1 MLALAMPAA
10 TANSPSAARDA
21 AVLTDMY
28 NSMGGANWPM
38 NEWPSKWKMEAP
50 ETVCSWHNVTCNTDG
65 RVIEVDLYYME
76 AVVGTLPNTLVDL
89 SELKR
94 LRLKGNPNLSGTI
107 PEKIGKLKNLEELI
121 LGRDRVSGT
130 IPHSLYGL
138 EKLDTLYL
146 KQNFMSGT
154 LSEAIGNLKNLD
166 TLDIRESKFYGLLPK
181 AISTLARLRKL
192 NIEDNA
198 WRGFLPIPPG
208 GLEECRLS
216 DMKFTSTTYEERVA
230 TPIKTGYGESNAQF
244 FCPLPTYVPPACRE
258 NLYCTTEPSMA
269 DAMNDCTVLYDMY
282 LGMGGPNWEEEGS
295 GKRIKWSHGEDPA
308 NCCAWEGVH
317 CRHLDKRV
325 FNVDL
330 RGITGM
336 EGTLPPSIGELG
348 KLEGLHMKGT
358 PSISGTIPEEIGLLS
373 KLTTLEVGR
382 DLVSGT
388 IPFSLYGLVNLQE
401 LYLKQNKMS
410 GTISEA
416 IGALKQLNKLDL
428 MESKFS
434 GELPASI
441 STLRKLQQF
450 NVEDNAWRG
459 FLPALPEG
467 IHTCEISDKRFGIE
481 KSYEKEQRQTVPRGA
496 DWDDLDSKFK
506 CPLPDNLPK
515 ACQNTAFCVTDPV
528 PGRVSAKPEPKEKF
542 GMGLM
547 TGLLAMLGVMVVL
560 GVVLFVM
567 RKTILR
573 LTVTEA
579 GRFGPK
585 GTKSD
590 SFNPSTR
597 TSSGTVKKP
606 DSSWISKSEPN
617 DAVVDVNDCRD

>member
-1 MLALAMPAA
+1 MIARLSLLLALPGVAA
-10 TANSPSAARDA
+10 DDA
-21 AVLTDMY
+21 KVLKDIY
-28 NSMGGANWPM
+28 NSLSGPSWPM
-38 NEWPSKWKMEAP
+38 NSWPDKWNLDDPSSM
-50 ETVCSWHNVTCNTDG
+50 CSWHNITCNAEG
-65 RVIEVDLYYME
+65 RVTRLDLSNMAEV
-76 AVVGTLPNTLVDL
+76 AGTLPSTIVDL
-89 SELKR
+89 SALESLKLKR
-94 LRLKGNPNLSGTI
+94 NPHLSGTI

-181 AISTLARLRKL
+181 ALSGLARLRVL

-198 WRGFLPIPPG
+198 WRGFLPPPPG
-208 GLEECRLS
+208 GLEECHLS
-216 DMKFTSTTYEERVA
+216 DMKFTTTYEERVA

-244 FCPLPTYVPPACRE
+244 FCPLPAYVPPACRE
-258 NLYCTTEPSMA
+258 SLYCTTEPSMA
-269 DAMNDCTVLYDMY
+269 EAMHDCAVLYDMY

-325 FNVDL
+325 FNFDL

-373 KLTTLEVGR
+373 KLKDLEIGR
-382 DLVSGT
+382 DKVSGT
-388 IPFSLYGLVNLQE
+388 IPFSVYGLQNLE
-401 LYLKQNKMS
+401 EIYLKQNLMS

-441 STLRKLQQF
+441 STLRKHQQF

-515 ACQNTAFCVTDPV
+515 A
-528 PGRVSAKPEPKEKF
+528 
-542 GMGLM
+542 
-547 TGLLAMLGVMVVL
+547 
-560 GVVLFVM
+560 
-567 RKTILR
+567 
-573 LTVTEA
+573 
-579 GRFGPK
+579 
-585 GTKSD
+585 
-590 SFNPSTR
+590 
-597 TSSGTVKKP
+597 
-606 DSSWISKSEPN
+606 
-617 DAVVDVNDCRD
+617 